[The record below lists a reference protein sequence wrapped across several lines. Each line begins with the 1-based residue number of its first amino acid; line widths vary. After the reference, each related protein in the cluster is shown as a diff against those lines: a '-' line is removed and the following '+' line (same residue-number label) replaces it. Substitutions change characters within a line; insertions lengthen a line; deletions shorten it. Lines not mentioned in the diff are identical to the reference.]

1 MTALHL
7 FGAEMLKLSRGL
19 ESVNVTKAEER
30 LRATDRVVEEQPFGS
45 VTMIGG
51 ARKQHSAATNG

>member
-19 ESVNVTKAEER
+19 ESTAPPEIG
-30 LRATDRVVEEQPFGS
+30 DREKCQVVLPKKEACAMLS
-45 VTMIGG
+45 V
-51 ARKQHSAATNG
+51 